1 MRTRPLRTITYH
13 RDRIGRIRQKDSHLD
28 GGEILST
35 HYRYDKLNR
44 LIQAHNAHSELRF
57 GYDHNRLVKE
67 QLIHLDEPLTSGF
80 SRSQS
85 KDVAAQITEHRYD
98 VLGNRIQTILP
109 TGEVLNRLYYGSGH
123 LHHIN
128 LDGSTLAD
136 IERDA
141 LHRPVERS
149 IGKLNTQFQLD
160 PLGRLKQQIA
170 QPNGHNKA
178 DPAVLIGRSY
188 QYDAVGNLVRT
199 DDQTNGSRDYT
210 YDALGRITQSADEHY
225 RYDPAHNLTDGS
237 RIGGNR
243 LTQYKGISY
252 RYDPLGNLIEKQ
264 HNNGEIQHY
273 RYNADNQLTEAEIH
287 RPGQN
292 TVLYRYRYDPMG
304 RRIAKVHPDGNEI
317 QYLWDG
323 SRLLQE
329 YRKDRTYTYVYTEDR
344 NYEPLAQITTY
355 NGSDKAR
362 EILYYHNDQI
372 GIPREMTDEEGNIV
386 WSGDYSGWGKL
397 TQEGRLKMDIHQP
410 FRLQNQLYDEETGL
424 HYNFF
429 RYYDPEIG
437 RFTQQDPIGLLGGE
451 NLYALARNAI
461 SYIDPLGLSSND
473 YVDEFGDYYGFTA
486 ATIKGEASSILIL
499 KRTLDDMIAFGLT
512 DTDQFFHC
520 TAFCKVSKSIAPDRG
535 FALMYGRAKEVRD
548 WVNHLTGSY
557 GDPKKRLTD
566 SEMIDDM
573 KKDMSVNE
581 YGFKCPSNQ
590 TCAERCEKYLNP
602 NHHKTK
608 EVLKN
613 KGYL

>member
-1 MRTRPLRTITYH
+1 ML
-13 RDRIGRIRQKDSHLD
+13 KDSHLE

-44 LIQAHNAHSELRF
+44 LIQTHNAHSELRF
-57 GYDHNRLVKE
+57 SYEHNRLVKE
-67 QLIHLDEPLTSGF
+67 QLIHLDSPIASGT

-109 TGEVLNRLYYGSGH
+109 TGEILNRLYYGSGH
-123 LHHIN
+123 LHHVN
-128 LDGSTLAD
+128 LDGTTLTD

-170 QPNGHNKA
+170 QSNGHNKA

-188 QYDAVGNLVRT
+188 QYDTIGNLIRT
-199 DDQTNGSRDYT
+199 DDQTNGNRDYT
-210 YDALGRITQSADEHY
+210 YDALGRIIQSADEHY

-237 RIGGNR
+237 RISGNR
-243 LTQYKGISY
+243 LTQYKGINYS
-252 RYDPLGNLIEKQ
+252 YDPLGNLIEKQ

-292 TVLYRYRYDPMG
+292 AVLYRYRYDPMG
-304 RRIAKVHPDGNEI
+304 RRIAKVHPDGSEI

-344 NYEPLAQITTY
+344 NYEPLAQIITY

-372 GIPREMTDEEGNIV
+372 GIPREMTDEEGKIV
-386 WSGDYSGWGKL
+386 CRQVG
-397 TQEGRLKMDIHQP
+397 
-410 FRLQNQLYDEETGL
+410 
-424 HYNFF
+424 
-429 RYYDPEIG
+429 
-437 RFTQQDPIGLLGGE
+437 
-451 NLYALARNAI
+451 
-461 SYIDPLGLSSND
+461 
-473 YVDEFGDYYGFTA
+473 
-486 ATIKGEASSILIL
+486 
-499 KRTLDDMIAFGLT
+499 
-512 DTDQFFHC
+512 
-520 TAFCKVSKSIAPDRG
+520 
-535 FALMYGRAKEVRD
+535 
-548 WVNHLTGSY
+548 
-557 GDPKKRLTD
+557 
-566 SEMIDDM
+566 
-573 KKDMSVNE
+573 
-581 YGFKCPSNQ
+581 
-590 TCAERCEKYLNP
+590 
-602 NHHKTK
+602 
-608 EVLKN
+608 LKN
-613 KGYL
+613 NTEAIHE